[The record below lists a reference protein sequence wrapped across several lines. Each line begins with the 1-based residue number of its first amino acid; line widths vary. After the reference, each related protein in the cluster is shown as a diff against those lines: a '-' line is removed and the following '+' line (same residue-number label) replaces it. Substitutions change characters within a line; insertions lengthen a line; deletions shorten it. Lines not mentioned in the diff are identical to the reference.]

1 MKNLKTQMFLK
12 NQMNVSIITSLSYL
26 HILIIFLISNKQQFF
41 FYFFLGNSI
50 EINSTNP
57 ISLRKKLEHED
68 TFSNFGVTPT
78 FQNYVAKKLDEMLE
92 KYVII

>member
-1 MKNLKTQMFLK
+1 
-12 NQMNVSIITSLSYL
+12 MNVSIITSLSYL

-50 EINSTNP
+50 EINTNP

>member
-1 MKNLKTQMFLK
+1 MA
-12 NQMNVSIITSLSYL
+12 
-26 HILIIFLISNKQQFF
+26 IFLLFF
-41 FYFFLGNSI
+41 FFFLGNSI
-50 EINSTNP
+50 EINSIINP

-78 FQNYVAKKLDEMLE
+78 FQNYVAKKLDEIIE